1 MINTQ
6 SNDAQEQINK
16 NVHVDGAVSTV
27 RPSRAMPILDVGFA
41 LRNARPELTSTDKHL
56 LRTVAFELGRGTPR
70 PASDEF
76 RMSIGQLADLMST
89 KETTARASKTRLVAI
104 GILIETAPARS
115 VMPPTYRVNA
125 DAIRK
130 VHSPFGGALPLN
142 GTPPLL
148 GYPSPVEGV
157 HPSPFGVPLHSPFGT
172 PLESEEREEKR
183 EESSTN
189 AYGSNCETPIP
200 TPRIPESVV
209 IRSRV
214 TPTVDVVEPKPISKP
229 VVTSIDQSNTTTH
242 SKSEDASKPKKKRK
256 AAPKKEAS
264 KESKEPPALTYDDLT
279 PEEKKIHDAIVDD
292 RTLARVCKKIP
303 DLARDILITASKRS
317 VKCDIFLE
325 IAKAG
330 NWNRKPGN
338 PKAWVDGY
346 TGLTNWFSKE
356 QFQSPRFPLQGS
368 MFNGIIEKPLAPNGQ
383 PVFGGERN
391 APKVIPPLASGGE
404 TLEEKKER
412 QRKHRAAEEARN
424 QREFAANVDEE
435 RKKQEEEKKG
445 LARAT
450 LSV

>member
-6 SNDAQEQINK
+6 SNDAQEQIDK

-76 RMSIGQLADLMST
+76 RMSIGQLADLMSASDA
-89 KETTARASKTRLVAI
+89 TTRASKGRLVAL
-104 GILIETAPARS
+104 GILVEVSPANPARM
-115 VMPPTYRVNA
+115 MPPTYRV
-125 DAIRK
+125 DTSAI
-130 VHSPFGGALPLN
+130 VVVSNLLPNETLPPIQTLPTIQIPGISFGSTLPSTL
-142 GTPPLL
+142 
-148 GYPSPVEGV
+148 
-157 HPSPFGVPLHSPFGT
+157 GVPYSEKRN

-214 TPTVDVVEPKPISKP
+214 APTVDVVEPKPISKP

-256 AAPKKEAS
+256 AVPKKEAS

-356 QFQSPRFPLQGS
+356 QFPAPRFPLQGS
-368 MFNGIIEKPLAPNGQ
+368 MFSGIVEKPLAPNGQ

-435 RKKQEEEKKG
+435 RKKQEEEKKD
-445 LARAT
+445 LRAQQ
-450 LSV
+450 